1 MQEIRKKLNSLSDQE
16 YKKFHSSLCP
26 NAKNMI
32 GVRIPELRRMA
43 KEIANTNGKEFL
55 EKYQFEYYEERM
67 LQGFVIGYMKLT
79 IEERIKYLD
88 KFVPNIDNWA
98 VCDCSVSTFK
108 FTKKNMEV
116 MWKYIQKYFNSSK
129 EFEVRFAIVM
139 LLNYYL
145 EEQYIDKA
153 LKILNKVNHVVIK
166 PGEVQVTEGEEENLA
181 EYRNIALFGI
191 DTTGTYEGSRSD
203 CIIIASINQKT
214 KEIKLVSV
222 YRDTYLEIPNYGL
235 DKVNHA
241 YAYGGPA
248 LSMST
253 LNTNL
258 DLNITEFATVNFTST
273 QEIIDAIGGIEMTVT
288 DAEATQIPGIVEGGT
303 YELTGAQAL
312 AYARIRKIDND
323 YARTERMRKVIIAVF
338 EKAKTMSIMEL
349 NKLAD
354 KLLPH
359 IYTNIETKEILSLIP
374 TVASYKIVESK
385 GWPYK
390 TQGITLNGVWYGPPI
405 TLEQNVVELHKELF
419 GEEDYKVTDK
429 IKEISEKIIQKTGY
443 R

>member
-67 LQGFVIGYMKLT
+67 LQGFVIGYMQLT

-153 LKILNKVNHVVIK
+153 LKILNNIKSNKYYVQMAVAWAISIAFVKYKEKTLKFLQNTKLDNFTYNKALQKIAESYRVDKV
-166 PGEVQVTEGEEENLA
+166 
-181 EYRNIALFGI
+181 
-191 DTTGTYEGSRSD
+191 
-203 CIIIASINQKT
+203 T
-214 KEIKLVSV
+214 KEEIK
-222 YRDTYLEIPNYGL
+222 
-235 DKVNHA
+235 K
-241 YAYGGPA
+241 
-248 LSMST
+248 MK
-253 LNTNL
+253 
-258 DLNITEFATVNFTST
+258 
-273 QEIIDAIGGIEMTVT
+273 
-288 DAEATQIPGIVEGGT
+288 
-303 YELTGAQAL
+303 
-312 AYARIRKIDND
+312 RK
-323 YARTERMRKVIIAVF
+323 
-338 EKAKTMSIMEL
+338 
-349 NKLAD
+349 
-354 KLLPH
+354 
-359 IYTNIETKEILSLIP
+359 
-374 TVASYKIVESK
+374 
-385 GWPYK
+385 
-390 TQGITLNGVWYGPPI
+390 
-405 TLEQNVVELHKELF
+405 
-419 GEEDYKVTDK
+419 
-429 IKEISEKIIQKTGY
+429 
-443 R
+443 

>member
-1 MQEIRKKLNSLSDQE
+1 MKKILKAL
-16 YKKFHSSLCP
+16 LIILIIIVVIL
-26 NAKNMI
+26 A
-32 GVRIPELRRMA
+32 
-43 KEIANTNGKEFL
+43 
-55 EKYQFEYYEERM
+55 
-67 LQGFVIGYMKLT
+67 VIGIYVVNK
-79 IEERIKYLD
+79 
-88 KFVPNIDNWA
+88 
-98 VCDCSVSTFK
+98 
-108 FTKKNMEV
+108 
-116 MWKYIQKYFNSSK
+116 
-129 EFEVRFAIVM
+129 
-139 LLNYYL
+139 
-145 EEQYIDKA
+145 
-153 LKILNKVNHVVIK
+153 LNKVNRVVIK
-166 PGEVQVTEGEEENLA
+166 PGEVQVTEGVEKNLA

-288 DAEATQIPGIVEGGT
+288 DTEATQIPGIVEGGT

-323 YARTERMRKVIIAVF
+323 YARTERMRKVLIAVF